1 MGPIRFGTDGWRA
14 RYDADFTE
22 ENVARVAGAVA
33 RTLARSNP
41 RGTLYIGYDTRR
53 DARAFAELAAGAA
66 AGEGLSVV
74 LSDSFCP
81 IPALGWT
88 VARDPASVGGL
99 MLTASHNPEEYGGV
113 KVRMADGG
121 ASPKDFTDAI
131 ELELASYAPPAPGGF
146 ETSDIMSAYLADLKG
161 LVDVNAIDAAR
172 LKAVVDPLAG
182 ASRGYLVNALRDAG
196 VEAAEITADMPAP
209 APSAPV
215 QVDPAAPWAA
225 TCQNAVLATG
235 SHVGFIVDA
244 DGDRLG
250 AVDENGRLL
259 TSHETIAL
267 VLESLV
273 RSGKTG
279 RVITTTSGSALVRR
293 QAARLGCPLTVTP
306 VGFKW
311 VYGEMLRGDVLLG
324 GEESGGI
331 GIPAHMLERDGLY
344 TALILCEI
352 MAKTGKTLATLV
364 ADLERGIGPMRYA
377 RRDIK
382 LDGAS
387 LQMFLNMLPGLN
399 PQEVAGMQPVSVSH
413 IDGLRL
419 SFADDS
425 WLLVRP
431 SGTEPLIRVYAE
443 APTVEQRDAL
453 LAGGS
458 AIAYAAV

>member
-1 MGPIRFGTDGWRA
+1 MGQIRFGTDGWRA
-14 RYDADFTE
+14 RYDGDFTE

-33 RTLARSNP
+33 RVLARSNP
-41 RGTLYIGYDTRR
+41 CGTLYIGYDTRR
-53 DARAFAELAAGAA
+53 DARAYAELAAAAA

-81 IPALGWT
+81 TPALGWT
-88 VARDPASVGGL
+88 VARDPEAVGGL
-99 MLTASHNPEEYGGV
+99 MLTASHNPDEYGGV
-113 KVRMADGG
+113 KVRMSDGG

-131 ELELASYAPPAPGGF
+131 ELELAPYAPPAPGGF
-146 ETSDIMSAYLADLKG
+146 ETSDIMGAYLADLKG
-161 LVDVNAIDAAR
+161 LVDASAIDAAR

-182 ASRGYLVNALRDAG
+182 ASKGYLAGVLREAG
-196 VEAAEITADMPAP
+196 VEAAEIADGTPVPDATAPIQA
-209 APSAPV
+209 
-215 QVDPAAPWAA
+215 DPATPWAA
-225 TCQNAVLATG
+225 TCQNAVLGTG
-235 SHVGFIVDA
+235 SQVGFVVDA

-259 TSHETIAL
+259 SSHETIAI

-273 RSGKTG
+273 RGGKTG

-293 QAARLGCPLTVTP
+293 QAARFGCPLTVTP

-311 VYGEMLRGDVLLG
+311 VYAEMLKGDVLLG

-331 GIPAHMLERDGLY
+331 GVPAHLLERDGLY
-344 TALILCEI
+344 TALILCET
-352 MAKTGKTLATLV
+352 MAKTGKTLAELV
-364 ADLERGIGPMRYA
+364 QDLEREIGPMRYA

-399 PQEVAGMQPVSVSH
+399 PQEVAGMRPVSVSH
-413 IDGLRL
+413 VDGLRL

-443 APTVEQRDAL
+443 APTGEQRDAL
-453 LAGGS
+453 LAEGS
-458 AIAYAAV
+458 AIAYDAV